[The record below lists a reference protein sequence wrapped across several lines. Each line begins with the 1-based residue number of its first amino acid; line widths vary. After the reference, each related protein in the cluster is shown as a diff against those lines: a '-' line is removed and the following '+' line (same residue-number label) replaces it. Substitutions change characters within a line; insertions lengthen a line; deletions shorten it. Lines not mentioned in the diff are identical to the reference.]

1 MSHAVRVICRPS
13 VSTGFALA
21 GLRTLPANTPGEAW
35 NLLRDIRQSD
45 DIGLV
50 LIEQSLY
57 DGIPRDFRVDLA
69 RRPLPM
75 LVAFAG
81 PTWEK
86 RPDEADRYIM
96 EMLRQAVGY
105 RVRLT

>member
-1 MSHAVRVICRPS
+1 MTYAVRVIGRPS
-13 VSTGFALA
+13 VCTGFSLA
-21 GLRTLPANTPGEAW
+21 GLQALPANTPGEAW
-35 NLLRDIRQSD
+35 SLLRDLRQGD
-45 DIGLV
+45 DVGLV

-57 DGIPRDFRVDLA
+57 DAIPRDFRVDLA

>member
-1 MSHAVRVICRPS
+1 MSYAVRVIGRPG
-13 VSTGFALA
+13 VSAGFSLA
-21 GLRTLPANTPGEAW
+21 GLRVLPANTPGEAW
-35 NLLRDIRQSD
+35 RLLHDISHGEEV
-45 DIGLV
+45 GLV

-57 DGIPRDFRVDLA
+57 DGIPRDLRVDLA
-69 RRPLPM
+69 RRPLPL

-81 PTWEK
+81 PAWEK
-86 RPDEADRYIM
+86 TPEDSDRYIM